1 MNKDRQLRIG
11 LALNRVAMK
20 LDDESFEKVKADLKE
35 IETLILEEIN
45 ESEEGE

>member
-35 IETLILEEIN
+35 IETLILEEII
-45 ESEEGE
+45 EGEEE